1 MPDSIRMGTKEHP
14 RRTVWSFDL
23 GGGVVPW
30 VGSAPPDVR
39 VLRSVRRIRSRS
51 GAGHVPTL
59 AYSTTIGGHL
69 QLESGLEHDLVRDLD
84 RDPNIAWLVAQPA
97 RIRGV
102 ARSSNTGGL
111 VPDLLSV
118 SDGGQVT
125 VWAVRPEDRQDEKFV
140 AQTKQTDAACAE
152 FGWAHQV
159 FAGMHPT
166 RRSNL
171 MWLDGFRRTM
181 PWYSEAL
188 AHLSADGAY
197 AVTLEDVLEIDNGH
211 GHVLSAVWHAIRH
224 GAIDCDLDAAF
235 TQETVLRFVEEV
247 RREQVSAS

>member
-1 MPDSIRMGTKEHP
+1 M
-14 RRTVWSFDL
+14 
-23 GGGVVPW
+23 
-30 VGSAPPDVR
+30 
-39 VLRSVRRIRSRS
+39 LRSVRRIRSRS

-59 AYSTTIGGHL
+59 AYSTTIGAHL

-84 RDPNIAWLVAQPA
+84 RDPSVAWLVAQPA

-102 ARSSNTGGL
+102 DRKPNAGGL

-125 VWAVRPEDRQDEKFV
+125 VWAVRPEARQDEKFV
-140 AQTKQTDAACAE
+140 AQTKQTEAACAE
-152 FGWAHQV
+152 FGWTHRV
-159 FAGMHPT
+159 FAGMRPT

-171 MWLDGFRRTM
+171 MWLDGFRRAM

-188 AHLSADGAY
+188 GHLSADRDRAI
-197 AVTLEDVLEIDNGH
+197 TFEDVLEIDGGH

-224 GAIDCDLDAAF
+224 GAIDCDLDEPFAQG
-235 TQETVLRFVEEV
+235 TDLRFVDG
-247 RREQVSAS
+247 ATT

>member
-1 MPDSIRMGTKEHP
+1 MPDSICGDAEDHP
-14 RRTVWSFDL
+14 RSAVWSFDL

-30 VGSAPPDVR
+30 VGFGPPDAR

-59 AYSTTIGGHL
+59 AYSTTTGAHL

-84 RDPNIAWLVAQPA
+84 RDPNVAWLVAQPA

-102 ARSSNTGGL
+102 GRHSNASGL

-118 SDGGQVT
+118 SAVGQVT
-125 VWAVRPEDRQDEKFV
+125 VWAVRPEYRQDEKFV
-140 AQTKQTDAACAE
+140 AQTKQTEAACAE

-171 MWLDGFRRTM
+171 MWLDGFRRAM

-188 AHLSADGAY
+188 AHLSANGRR
-197 AVTLEDVLEIDNGH
+197 AVTLEDVLETDNGH
-211 GHVLSAVWHAIRH
+211 GHVLSAVWHAIRL
-224 GAIDCDLDAAF
+224 GAIDCDLNAAF
-235 TQETVLRFVEEV
+235 TQETVLRFVEEG
-247 RREQVSAS
+247 AS

>member
-1 MPDSIRMGTKEHP
+1 MPDSICGDAEGHP
-14 RRTVWSFDL
+14 RSAVWSFDL
-23 GGGVVPW
+23 GGGIVPW
-30 VGSAPPDVR
+30 VGSAPPDAR
-39 VLRSVRRIRSRS
+39 ALRSVRRIRSRS

-59 AYSTTIGGHL
+59 AYSTTIGAHL

-84 RDPNIAWLVAQPA
+84 RDPSVAWLVAQPA

-102 ARSSNTGGL
+102 DRNSNAGGL

-118 SDGGQVT
+118 ADGGQVT
-125 VWAVRPEDRQDEKFV
+125 VWAVRPEARQDEKFV
-140 AQTKQTDAACAE
+140 AQTKQTEAACAE

-188 AHLSADGAY
+188 AHLSANSDRT
-197 AVTLEDVLEIDNGH
+197 VTLEDVREIDNGR

-235 TQETVLRFVEEV
+235 TQETVLRFVEEG
-247 RREQVSAS
+247 AA